1 MPRGQ
6 VISNRHIELTE
17 EEKAEA
23 KEKALEEAI
32 QEEKNRLRTRNRASV
47 SNATPANDTPIQASL
62 F

>member
-1 MPRGQ
+1 M
-6 VISNRHIELTE
+6 SMDEK
-17 EEKAEA
+17 EKAET